1 LVHFGDIILINP
13 CAYVDK
19 YNTILDH
26 IHWIKTLDKVARL
39 VYGLEMLYVPSFLER
54 SLKTLTTLVVV
65 NPGMNR
71 FDSITLA
78 NPHRLLARK

>member
-1 LVHFGDIILINP
+1 LIQLGDIIQINP
-13 CAYVDK
+13 SSYVDK

-26 IHWIKTLDKVARL
+26 LHWIKTLDKVTRL
-39 VYGLEMLYVPSFLER
+39 VYSLDMLYVPSYLER

-65 NPGMNR
+65 NPGLNR
-71 FDSITLA
+71 YDSITLA